1 MVAEVI
7 AHLRPSPGDV
17 AVDCTL
23 GSGGH
28 ARALLE
34 RLRPGGRLIGI
45 DVDRDEL
52 ARTEQRLRS
61 EGVGPDEFVAV
72 RASFAD
78 LRAVLAREGI
88 ERADIVF
95 ADLGVSAMQLDTPAR
110 GFDYKRPGPLDMRMD
125 THAQVTAADL
135 LGRLSPRDLAALLR
149 AHADEPHA
157 DAIAA
162 LIAGRGHTTT
172 HALERAVRVGLNEAR
187 PDLSRAEVK
196 LSVRRTFQ
204 ALRIA
209 VNGEDTALSALLAAL
224 PESLASGGRVG
235 IMTFHSGEDGPV
247 EAAFEA
253 GRRSGMYS
261 AVASTPVKSTVDELK
276 ANRRAQAA
284 RLRWA
289 VLSG

>member
-7 AHLRPSPGDV
+7 AHLGPSPGEI

-23 GSGGH
+23 GGGGH

-34 RLRPGGRLIGI
+34 RLRPGGRLIGL

-61 EGVGPDEFVAV
+61 EGFGPDEFVAC

-78 LRAVLAREGI
+78 LRGVLTREGLD
-88 ERADIVF
+88 RADVVF
-95 ADLGVSAMQLDTPAR
+95 ADLGVSAMQLDTPSR

-125 THAQVTAADL
+125 TQGRLTAADL
-135 LGRLSPRDLAALLR
+135 LARLSARDLAALLR
-149 AHADEPHA
+149 AHADEPRA

-162 LIAGRGHTTT
+162 LIAGRGLATT
-172 HALERAVRVGLNEAR
+172 HALERVVRVGLHETC
-187 PDLSRAEVK
+187 PGLSRAEVK

-209 VNGEDTALSALLAAL
+209 VNGEDAALSALLADL
-224 PESLASGGRVG
+224 PSCLAPGGRAG
-235 IMTFHSGEDGPV
+235 IMTFHSGEDEPV

-253 GRRSGMYS
+253 GHRAGVYR
-261 AVASTPVKSTVDELK
+261 AVAHAPVKSTVDELR

-284 RLRWA
+284 RLRWV